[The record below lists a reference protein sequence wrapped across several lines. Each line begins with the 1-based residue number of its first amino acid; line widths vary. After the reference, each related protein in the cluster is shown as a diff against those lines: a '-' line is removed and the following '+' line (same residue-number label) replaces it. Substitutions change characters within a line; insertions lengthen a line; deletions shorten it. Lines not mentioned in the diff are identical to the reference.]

1 MMPMEM
7 EMMKGM
13 NLTPF
18 QLEKVAENL
27 KRSVLREDGGGGVG
41 GVVVGRWWLS

>member
-1 MMPMEM
+1 MMPMET

-18 QLEKVAENL
+18 QLEKVVDNL
-27 KRSVLREDGGGGVG
+27 QRLVLREDGGDGGG